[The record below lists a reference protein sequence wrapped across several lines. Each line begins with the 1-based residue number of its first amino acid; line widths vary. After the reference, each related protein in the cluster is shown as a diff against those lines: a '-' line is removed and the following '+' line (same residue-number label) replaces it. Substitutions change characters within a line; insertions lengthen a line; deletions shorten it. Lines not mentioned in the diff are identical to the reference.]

1 MIGYVTIG
9 VRDMEKAK
17 AFYSELLADLGA
29 SVMMDMGRIAFIGTG
44 AGQPMLSICE
54 PYDEGDP
61 HPGNGNMVA
70 IDPGSREMVDKLH
83 ARALELGA
91 TDDGAPGQRIEGV
104 FYGAYIRDPDGN
116 KLAFYQFG

>member
-17 AFYSELLADLGA
+17 AFYSELLSDLGA
-29 SVMMDMGRIAFIGTG
+29 SVLMDMGRIAFIGTG
-44 AGQPMLSICE
+44 PGQPMLSICE

-61 HPGNGNMVA
+61 DPGNGNMVA
-70 IDPGSREMVDKLH
+70 IDPGSREMVDKLY
-83 ARALELGA
+83 AKALELGA
-91 TDDGAPGQRIEGV
+91 SDEGAPGQRIEDV

-116 KLAFYQFG
+116 KLAFYEFG